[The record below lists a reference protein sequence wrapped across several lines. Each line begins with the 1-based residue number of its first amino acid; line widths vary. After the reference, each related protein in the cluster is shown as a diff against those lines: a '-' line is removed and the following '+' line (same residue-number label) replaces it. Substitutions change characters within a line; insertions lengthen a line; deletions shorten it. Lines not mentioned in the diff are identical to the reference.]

1 METGLAS
8 FRPLNVLTE
17 TISSNFDAITATLPM
32 EMGHS
37 IGPTVVL
44 CLGKVPNF
52 LIQHLY
58 VVIIPH
64 MLVYLLDRYQCSS
77 PHATNLS
84 MSSGGAHSSR
94 ELMARIC
101 SSSKLLWM

>member
-8 FRPLNVLTE
+8 LWPISVLTE
-17 TISSNFDAITATLPM
+17 ALNCYFDAITATLPM

-101 SSSKLLWM
+101 SSSKLLCM